1 MRCPFTLFKKKAGN
15 GLIWY
20 ARFWNDKARRYT
32 LARSTGIY
40 VEGKKERKREAE
52 LKAQEMLSEIRFEME
67 VADSPIVSYL
77 ENFWKPDSP
86 YVKECSVLRKKPLS
100 AYYVHQNSVN
110 VRLHIKPFSGFNKIT
125 LRSITAGIIKDWM
138 AWAADNNLS
147 GRTIN
152 SVLSTM
158 RVAVH
163 YAVNREELDR
173 DPFRNVKEAA
183 DSPKEKGILTFDERT
198 KLINSEPTAPH
209 SRLAVLL
216 GLLCGMRR
224 GEVRGLKWGDID
236 NGLINLTH
244 NFVNVEGLK
253 KPKRGKERTVPY
265 LDVVE
270 KAFEEVRKITL
281 HLAPDNYVF
290 ESLEHPGTPMGETFF
305 RNALRR
311 ELEGIGISNG
321 KKASKN
327 NPAIPS
333 EQKKRNLTFH
343 SLRHTF
349 ITLGR
354 LDGVLSD
361 LEIQAVAG
369 HSTRRMMEH
378 YSHAEKVI
386 DFRGMREKMEKVVGM

>member
-1 MRCPFTLFKKKAGN
+1 MRCPFTLFKRKTGI

-20 ARFWNDKARRYT
+20 VRFWNEKANKYT
-32 LARSTGIY
+32 SARSTGIIA
-40 VEGKKERKREAE
+40 EGKKERRREAE
-52 LKAQEMLSEIRFEME
+52 LKVNEMLCEIRFEME
-67 VADSPIVSYL
+67 AVDNLFISYL
-77 ENFWKPDSP
+77 EDFWKSDSP
-86 YVKECSVLRKKPLS
+86 YVKECAVLKKKPLS
-100 AYYVHQNSVN
+100 AYYVHQNEVN
-110 VRLHIKPFSGFNKIT
+110 VKLHVKPFQKFKNIT
-125 LRSITAGIIKDWM
+125 LRELTAGIIKDWM
-138 AWAADNNLS
+138 SWATENSISN
-147 GRTIN
+147 RTIN

-163 YAVNREELDR
+163 YAVEREELDK

-183 DSPKEKGILTFDERT
+183 DSPKEKGVLSFAERT
-198 KLINSEPTAPH
+198 KLINAKPTDPL

-224 GEVRGLKWGDID
+224 GEVRGLKWGDFD

-244 NFVNVEGLK
+244 NFVSIEGLK

-270 KAFEEVRKITL
+270 KALEDVRRI
-281 HLAPDNYVF
+281 AVRPFANNYVL
-290 ESLEHPGTPMGETFF
+290 ESLDCPGQPMGETFF
-305 RNALRR
+305 RNAVRR
-311 ELEGIGISNG
+311 ELENIGISAG
-321 KKASKN
+321 KKATEDSLS
-327 NPAIPS
+327 IPS

-343 SLRHTF
+343 SLRHSF

-354 LDGVLSD
+354 LDGISD

-386 DFRGMREKMEKVVGM
+386 DFRAVKERMDRAVGM